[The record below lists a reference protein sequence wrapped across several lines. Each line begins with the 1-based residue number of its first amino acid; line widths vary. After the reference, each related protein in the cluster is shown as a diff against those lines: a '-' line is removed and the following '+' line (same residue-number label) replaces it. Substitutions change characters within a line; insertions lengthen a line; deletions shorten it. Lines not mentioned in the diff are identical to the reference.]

1 MPSIELRPLERPV
14 AYGVAGV
21 YGLAIL
27 IVGTLYFQE
36 PDRNEPAFRT
46 WPDSAEAELY
56 EQLVD
61 PLSVAVLATDFDPET
76 LLASFR
82 LLPEPMGEL
91 GGSLGLGSAWYLN
104 EVDLE
109 LIVNS
114 VRGLDGGLSTALYF
128 EGHPDALIP
137 YSSIEAQLD
146 IELQPGYRTRPSA
159 RWYPFDSYGFDLTI
173 FAAQRPW
180 SEDPLIPATD
190 SGFFE
195 GWVGLSVAPYAYSLP
210 VGGHEFRFRPGSTSS
225 WEPGQTVDVNAVLED
240 WEAGFASFEIYV
252 TRTRGIKIL
261 VGLVSLALFLNLLA
275 VVYLTARVVSTE
287 RPPSAQ
293 VLIWVAALSFAAV
306 AIRDT
311 MPAAPRPGVILDYLF
326 FFPTLLA
333 ASIATVVLV
342 FTWSRRSDYVA

>member
-14 AYGVAGV
+14 AYGI
-21 YGLAIL
+21 LAIYGIGFL
-27 IVGTLYFQE
+27 IVGAFFVQAT
-36 PDRNEPAFRT
+36 DRDQPPFRT
-46 WPDSAEAELY
+46 WPDATEEELY

-61 PLSVAVLATDFDPET
+61 PLSIGVLALDFDAET

-82 LLPEPMGEL
+82 LLPEPIGEL
-91 GGSLGLGSAWYLN
+91 GSSLGTGSAWYLN
-104 EVDLE
+104 EIDLE

-114 VRGLDGGLSTALYF
+114 VRGLDGGLSSALYF
-128 EGHPDALIP
+128 EGHPDILIP

-146 IELQPGYRTRPSA
+146 FTPFPGYRTRPRAS
-159 RWYPFDSYGFDLTI
+159 WYPFDSYGYDLAI

-180 SEDPLIPATD
+180 SDAPLPPSRNSD
-190 SGFFE
+190 VLSD
-195 GWVGLSVAPYAYSLP
+195 WQGLGVAPYAYSLP
-210 VGGHEFRFRPGSTSS
+210 IGGYEFRFRPGSIQS
-225 WEPGQTVDVNAVLED
+225 WEPGQTADVEAVLED
-240 WEAGFASFEIYV
+240 WREGTASLEIYV
-252 TRTRGIKIL
+252 SRTRGIKIL
-261 VGLVSLALFLNLLA
+261 VGLISLALFLNLLA
-275 VVYLTARVVSTE
+275 VIYLTARVVSTE

-311 MPAAPRPGVILDYLF
+311 MPAAPPPGIILDYLF